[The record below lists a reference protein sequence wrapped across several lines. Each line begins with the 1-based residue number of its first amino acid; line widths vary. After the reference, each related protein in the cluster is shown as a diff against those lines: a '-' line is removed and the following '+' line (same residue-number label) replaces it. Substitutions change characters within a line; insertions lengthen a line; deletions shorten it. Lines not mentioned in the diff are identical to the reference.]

1 MVHTLSQLFSKIA
14 PSIIPAFHDLQVQF
28 ETLPPNQG
36 ELVGISPLAYFGT
49 IVLVVIVAFF
59 LDIVFIIK
67 ACNKI

>member
-1 MVHTLSQLFSKIA
+1 MVNILSQFVCKIA
-14 PSIIPAFHDLQVQF
+14 PSIIPSLHDLQVKF

-49 IVLVVIVAFF
+49 IVLVVIVALF